1 MPRRSPRRC
10 SSSSGRSASR
20 CARATARRR
29 TPRWARSRRPTTCAS
44 ARSGKPSP
52 GTEVRIAD
60 DGEILTRG
68 PATFLGY
75 FKDPDATAETIDAD
89 GWLHT
94 GDVGELDA
102 DGFLKITDRKKDIII
117 TAGGKNVCPSEIEN
131 KLKVSP
137 FVREAVVIGD
147 QRRHLS
153 ALIGIE
159 LDTVGN
165 WALHRRIGFTT
176 YADLSSKH
184 EVVALIGDWV
194 DAVNADLAQV
204 ETIKRFTLLPK
215 ELDQEDGEVTA
226 TQKVKR
232 QRDRDG
238 VRAADRGDVPVTAA
252 LLADITST
260 DLMRTLVS
268 GLALGCKYALVALG
282 FVIVFKATG
291 VINFA
296 QASFVL
302 VGGYMTFNAANTW
315 NLNFYLALGV
325 AMAAGAILGM
335 LIEALILRRM
345 IGEAPFTLVMVTIGI
360 LFILDNLVTAIWGP
374 DPQNLGDPWTTVRT
388 FGDVPVA
395 DKDLWTIG
403 FTALVLAGFFLFFRY
418 STLGLAMRA
427 TALDQEAAMAQGISA
442 RKIYRVSWGIAGLVA
457 ALAGAALS
465 AGSVALHPGVGLI
478 ALVAFPA
485 MILGGLDSPLGA
497 VVGGIIIGLVQQ
509 LTSLYGPEYL
519 EWFGNGFELVSPYL
533 VMIVILLVR
542 PYGIFGTKE
551 VRRV

>member
-1 MPRRSPRRC
+1 M
-10 SSSSGRSASR
+10 
-20 CARATARRR
+20 
-29 TPRWARSRRPTTCAS
+29 
-44 ARSGKPSP
+44 
-52 GTEVRIAD
+52 
-60 DGEILTRG
+60 
-68 PATFLGY
+68 
-75 FKDPDATAETIDAD
+75 
-89 GWLHT
+89 T
-94 GDVGELDA
+94 GL
-102 DGFLKITDRKKDIII
+102 
-117 TAGGKNVCPSEIEN
+117 
-131 KLKVSP
+131 
-137 FVREAVVIGD
+137 
-147 QRRHLS
+147 
-153 ALIGIE
+153 
-159 LDTVGN
+159 
-165 WALHRRIGFTT
+165 
-176 YADLSSKH
+176 
-184 EVVALIGDWV
+184 
-194 DAVNADLAQV
+194 
-204 ETIKRFTLLPK
+204 
-215 ELDQEDGEVTA
+215 
-226 TQKVKR
+226 
-232 QRDRDG
+232 
-238 VRAADRGDVPVTAA
+238 
-252 LLADITST
+252 LLADVTST
-260 DLMRTLVS
+260 DLLRTLLS

-302 VGGYMTFNAANTW
+302 VGGYVTFNAANTW
-315 NLNFYLALGV
+315 GWNFYLAVLF
-325 AMAAGAILGM
+325 AMAAGAVLGM
-335 LIEALILRRM
+335 LLEALILRRM

-374 DPQNLGDPWTTVRT
+374 DPQNLGDPWTRVRT

-442 RKIYRVSWGIAGLVA
+442 RKIYRVSWGIAGMVA

-542 PYGIFGTKE
+542 PFGLFGTKE

>member
-1 MPRRSPRRC
+1 
-10 SSSSGRSASR
+10 
-20 CARATARRR
+20 
-29 TPRWARSRRPTTCAS
+29 
-44 ARSGKPSP
+44 
-52 GTEVRIAD
+52 
-60 DGEILTRG
+60 
-68 PATFLGY
+68 
-75 FKDPDATAETIDAD
+75 
-89 GWLHT
+89 
-94 GDVGELDA
+94 
-102 DGFLKITDRKKDIII
+102 
-117 TAGGKNVCPSEIEN
+117 
-131 KLKVSP
+131 
-137 FVREAVVIGD
+137 
-147 QRRHLS
+147 
-153 ALIGIE
+153 
-159 LDTVGN
+159 
-165 WALHRRIGFTT
+165 
-176 YADLSSKH
+176 
-184 EVVALIGDWV
+184 
-194 DAVNADLAQV
+194 
-204 ETIKRFTLLPK
+204 
-215 ELDQEDGEVTA
+215 
-226 TQKVKR
+226 
-232 QRDRDG
+232 
-238 VRAADRGDVPVTAA
+238 VTAA
-252 LLADITST
+252 LLADITGT

-315 NLNFYLALGV
+315 ELNFYVALLV
-325 AMAAGAILGM
+325 AMASGALLGM

-360 LFILDNLVTAIWGP
+360 LFILDNVVTAVWGP
-374 DPQNLGDPWTTVRT
+374 DPQNLGDPWGLTVRT

-403 FTALVLAGFFLFFRY
+403 FTALVLGGFFLFFRY

-427 TALDQEAAMAQGISA
+427 TAMDQEAAMAQGISA
-442 RKIYRVSWGIAGLVA
+442 RRIYRVSWGIAGLVA

-465 AGSVALHPGVGLI
+465 SGSVGLTPGVGLI

-497 VVGGIIIGLVQQ
+497 VIGGIIIGLVQQ

-542 PYGIFGTKE
+542 PYGLFGTKE

>member
-1 MPRRSPRRC
+1 
-10 SSSSGRSASR
+10 
-20 CARATARRR
+20 
-29 TPRWARSRRPTTCAS
+29 
-44 ARSGKPSP
+44 
-52 GTEVRIAD
+52 
-60 DGEILTRG
+60 
-68 PATFLGY
+68 
-75 FKDPDATAETIDAD
+75 
-89 GWLHT
+89 
-94 GDVGELDA
+94 
-102 DGFLKITDRKKDIII
+102 
-117 TAGGKNVCPSEIEN
+117 
-131 KLKVSP
+131 
-137 FVREAVVIGD
+137 
-147 QRRHLS
+147 
-153 ALIGIE
+153 
-159 LDTVGN
+159 
-165 WALHRRIGFTT
+165 
-176 YADLSSKH
+176 
-184 EVVALIGDWV
+184 
-194 DAVNADLAQV
+194 VNAV
-204 ETIKRFTLLPK
+204 
-215 ELDQEDGEVTA
+215 
-226 TQKVKR
+226 
-232 QRDRDG
+232 
-238 VRAADRGDVPVTAA
+238 
-252 LLADITST
+252 LLADISST
-260 DLMRTLVS
+260 DLWRTLVS

-302 VGGYMTFNAANTW
+302 VGGYMTFNATNTW
-315 NLNFYLALGV
+315 GLNFYVALLV
-325 AMAAGAILGM
+325 AMAAGAVLGM

-360 LFILDNLVTAIWGP
+360 LFILDNVVTAIWGP
-374 DPQNLGDPWTTVRT
+374 DPQNLGDPWGLKVRT

-403 FTALVLAGFFLFFRY
+403 FTALVLLGFFLFFRY

-442 RKIYRVSWGIAGLVA
+442 RRIYRVSWGIAGLVA

-465 AGSVALHPGVGLI
+465 SGSVGLTPGVGLI

-533 VMIVILLVR
+533 VMIIILLVR
-542 PYGIFGTKE
+542 PYGLFGTKE

>member
-1 MPRRSPRRC
+1 
-10 SSSSGRSASR
+10 
-20 CARATARRR
+20 
-29 TPRWARSRRPTTCAS
+29 
-44 ARSGKPSP
+44 
-52 GTEVRIAD
+52 VIA
-60 DGEILTRG
+60 L
-68 PATFLGY
+68 
-75 FKDPDATAETIDAD
+75 
-89 GWLHT
+89 
-94 GDVGELDA
+94 
-102 DGFLKITDRKKDIII
+102 
-117 TAGGKNVCPSEIEN
+117 
-131 KLKVSP
+131 
-137 FVREAVVIGD
+137 
-147 QRRHLS
+147 
-153 ALIGIE
+153 
-159 LDTVGN
+159 
-165 WALHRRIGFTT
+165 
-176 YADLSSKH
+176 
-184 EVVALIGDWV
+184 
-194 DAVNADLAQV
+194 
-204 ETIKRFTLLPK
+204 
-215 ELDQEDGEVTA
+215 
-226 TQKVKR
+226 
-232 QRDRDG
+232 
-238 VRAADRGDVPVTAA
+238 
-252 LLADITST
+252 LLADVTST

-315 NLNFYLALGV
+315 HLNFYLAVLV
-325 AMAAGAILGM
+325 AMAAGAVLGM

-374 DPQNLGDPWTTVRT
+374 DPQNLGDPWTRVRT

-395 DKDLWTIG
+395 DRDLWTIG

-442 RKIYRVSWGIAGLVA
+442 RRIYRVSWGIAGLVA

-465 AGSVALHPGVGLI
+465 SGPAGLHPSVGLI

-497 VVGGIIIGLVQQ
+497 VVGGVIIGVVQQ
-509 LTSLYGPEYL
+509 LTALYGPEHL
-519 EWFGNGFELVSPYL
+519 EWFGNGFELVSPYF

-542 PYGIFGTKE
+542 PYGLFGTKE

>member
-1 MPRRSPRRC
+1 M
-10 SSSSGRSASR
+10 
-20 CARATARRR
+20 TA
-29 TPRWARSRRPTTCAS
+29 
-44 ARSGKPSP
+44 
-52 GTEVRIAD
+52 
-60 DGEILTRG
+60 L
-68 PATFLGY
+68 
-75 FKDPDATAETIDAD
+75 
-89 GWLHT
+89 
-94 GDVGELDA
+94 
-102 DGFLKITDRKKDIII
+102 
-117 TAGGKNVCPSEIEN
+117 
-131 KLKVSP
+131 
-137 FVREAVVIGD
+137 
-147 QRRHLS
+147 
-153 ALIGIE
+153 
-159 LDTVGN
+159 
-165 WALHRRIGFTT
+165 
-176 YADLSSKH
+176 
-184 EVVALIGDWV
+184 
-194 DAVNADLAQV
+194 
-204 ETIKRFTLLPK
+204 
-215 ELDQEDGEVTA
+215 
-226 TQKVKR
+226 
-232 QRDRDG
+232 
-238 VRAADRGDVPVTAA
+238 

-302 VGGYMTFNAANTW
+302 VGGYVTFNAASTW
-315 NLNFYLALGV
+315 DLNFYVALLV
-325 AMAAGAILGM
+325 AMAAGAVLGM

-360 LFILDNLVTAIWGP
+360 LFILDNVVTAIWGP

-403 FTALVLAGFFLFFRY
+403 FTAIVLGAFFLFFRY

-427 TALDQEAAMAQGISA
+427 TALDQEAALAQGISA

-497 VVGGIIIGLVQQ
+497 VVGGVIIGLVQQ

-519 EWFGNGFELVSPYL
+519 EWFGSGFELVSPYL
-533 VMIVILLVR
+533 VMILILLVR
-542 PYGIFGTKE
+542 PYGLFGTKE